1 MHNHSFEYWKILFKY
16 QLDEN
21 VIIVI
26 SILRHIYN
34 LDKYDI
40 RTHTIFILLEFSWIG
55 CSLLD
60 ENKTGLVLHE
70 NYKVICNL
78 QNAT

>member
-1 MHNHSFEYWKILFKY
+1 MHNHSLEYWLILFKPE
-16 QLDEN
+16 LNDI
-21 VIIVI
+21 VIID
-26 SILRHIYN
+26 ILRYFYKF
-34 LDKYDI
+34 DKCKI
-40 RTHTIFILLEFSWIG
+40 RTQTIFIFLEFSWIG
-55 CSLLD
+55 CGLLE